1 MQEDG
6 KIDKMKMIR
15 EKMTNSRKRK
25 ETQEI
30 RDAILVRRMKS
41 VKPTKWNGEAL
52 VYAED
57 VDNEMVQEEVELVV
71 VGADVE
77 ALYPSLTDL
86 EVAQICYDAVM
97 NSKIKFNNVNY
108 RKARMYIALNLS
120 KTEQR
125 LSNLRR
131 VLPWRTAKGGVRPGV
146 TADPEKEENWVF
158 PLVEPTELE
167 EKTIVA
173 TVVQIGVTV
182 VQIGVIT

>member
-1 MQEDG
+1 M
-6 KIDKMKMIR
+6 
-15 EKMTNSRKRK
+15 
-25 ETQEI
+25 
-30 RDAILVRRMKS
+30 
-41 VKPTKWNGEAL
+41 

-108 RKARMYIALNLS
+108 RRACMYIALNLS

-125 LSNLRR
+125 MSNLRR
-131 VLPWRTAKGGVRPGV
+131 VLPRRTAK
-146 TADPEKEENWVF
+146 
-158 PLVEPTELE
+158 
-167 EKTIVA
+167 
-173 TVVQIGVTV
+173 
-182 VQIGVIT
+182 